1 MASTPRT
8 PAPERPPPPVPS
20 HPRTPPPPLET
31 PPPPSPSSQAGEEY
45 HTPPPSLDAS
55 PREHASPSLPSD
67 GRGGGTTP
75 YNYKS
80 PSRDASPREQQATS
94 PGDGSG
100 GGGGARSRALSKGPS
115 PDAASPR
122 EEASSPGDGRGEAA
136 ALAKRPSPDASPR
149 EKAGSPSNGKGGG
162 GAPAKSPPLSPV
174 RLPTPQLLLP
184 PASPS
189 SAQNAQERGASAPA
203 APARPQL
210 LLATGLLRTPSQCSL
225 ATKSPSPSPS
235 PTPPSPLT
243 PAAPTPHNNT
253 INNKSG
259 QSTPKHRAETWKSP
273 PPPSA
278 TIAVPQFDDAEEA
291 VTSPLRLGNGSGK
304 AQQQLDGHRH
314 QQRQAQAQHAAAG
327 AEDGGHVPPDVAA
340 VAAVGERRALS
351 VTLRLATAAL
361 SLAAFSIIAS
371 ARTSGWAGDSYA
383 RHQQY
388 RYAVAVNVIVCA
400 YSIAQSFG
408 EIRRLMAPRFI
419 FRSMSSYYCS
429 LFLDQALA
437 YLLMSASSAAASRND
452 LWVSRFGTDAFN
464 RKISSALWLSF
475 IGFLM
480 LALNALISTAN
491 LFSMV

>member
-20 HPRTPPPPLET
+20 SPPPPPLET

-55 PREHASPSLPSD
+55 PREHASPSLPSE

-80 PSRDASPREQQATS
+80 SSRDASPREQQATS
-94 PGDGSG
+94 PGNVS
-100 GGGGARSRALSKGPS
+100 GGGARSRPPSKGPS
-115 PDAASPR
+115 PDASPR
-122 EEASSPGDGRGEAA
+122 EEASSPGDGRGQAV

-149 EKAGSPSNGKGGG
+149 EKAGSPSNGRGGG

-174 RLPTPQLLLP
+174 RFPTPHHLP
-184 PASPS
+184 PPTSPS
-189 SAQNAQERGASAPA
+189 SAQNAQERGASAAP

-210 LLATGLLRTPSQCSL
+210 RLATGLLRTPSQCSL

-243 PAAPTPHNNT
+243 PAAPTPHNN
-253 INNKSG
+253 INNKSS
-259 QSTPKHRAETWKSP
+259 QSTPKHRAETWKPP
-273 PPPSA
+273 PPPSP
-278 TIAVPQFDDAEEA
+278 TIAVPQFDAGEEA
-291 VTSPLRLGNGSGK
+291 ATSPLRLGNGK
-304 AQQQLDGHRH
+304 AHHHHHHQQLDGHRH
-314 QQRQAQAQHAAAG
+314 QQRQAQAQHA

-351 VTLRLATAAL
+351 VTLRLATAVL
-361 SLAAFSIIAS
+361 SLAAFSVIAS

-388 RYAVAVNVIVCA
+388 RYAVAANVIVCA